1 MNNKNKGFTLIEM
14 LIVIA
19 IIAILSAIVLTS
31 VSGFQASARDTA
43 RVGNLKNIQ
52 SYLELFYNKCGYY
65 PGYQGGNSTCN
76 ATLQQWSDLSSLMST
91 VGVTNQLPKDPS
103 AGRSFCYG
111 VNPNDGNSYIL
122 GTVLE
127 SSNSVLNDNG
137 AGPSSTGGITSL
149 QIPGIPPCGG
159 SNSATTYWI
168 NS

>member
-1 MNNKNKGFTLIEM
+1 MNKGQRGFTLIEM

-31 VSGFQASARDTA
+31 VSSFQASARDTA
-43 RVGNLKNIQ
+43 RVGNLKNIE

-65 PGYQGGNSTCN
+65 PGYQGGSSSCN
-76 ATLQQWSDLSSLMST
+76 ATLQGWGDLSTLMAN
-91 VGVTNQLPKDPS
+91 VGVTSQLPKDPS

-111 VNPNDGNSYIL
+111 VSSDGNSYIV

-127 SSNSVLNDNG
+127 SSNSVLNNNG
-137 AGPSSTGGITSL
+137 TGPSSTSSVTSL
-149 QIPGIPPCGG
+149 QILGNPTCGG
-159 SNSATTYWI
+159 NNSATTYWI